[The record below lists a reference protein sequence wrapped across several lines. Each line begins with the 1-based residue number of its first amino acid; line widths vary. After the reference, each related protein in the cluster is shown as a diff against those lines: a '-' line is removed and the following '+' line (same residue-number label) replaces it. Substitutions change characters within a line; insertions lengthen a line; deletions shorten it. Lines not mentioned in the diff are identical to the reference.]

1 MKFSAFVVLC
11 FVMTSQLF
19 SQSNSGIISGFVY
32 DKANGEALIGAN
44 IYIKEMN
51 TGASSN
57 MSGYFAVPSVA
68 AGEYKI
74 IASFIGYKTFS
85 ETVKIKNGE
94 QKRLD
99 IYLDPDVIQSEEVVV
114 NADSIRT
121 IDKLFNKS
129 VSKIELM
136 PAQLSKVPQVVEA
149 DLLRTLQTLPGIV
162 PVSDFS
168 SSIYVRGGTPDQ
180 NLFLV
185 DGTDVYNPEHAF
197 GLFSTFNT
205 DAIKKVE
212 IYKGG
217 FSAEYGGRLS
227 SVLNVTNN
235 DGNRNNFEGKAS
247 VSLLSVGTTLQMPI
261 GSIGSL
267 SGSIRR
273 TYIDQTLAKVIDDV
287 PDYYF
292 IDGNLKAF
300 FDINESNKLSVS
312 FYGGQDDLDFV
323 FDKDRPESIGF
334 DYIWGN
340 QTASINWRTIFSP
353 KLFANFWITG
363 SRFFSD
369 FDFSDVDFEE
379 QNRMRDVTFKG
390 ALEYFFSEN
399 LNMKFGFEQ
408 KNLSGLLKEE
418 FTGGRVDVSKHRI
431 QYSGYI
437 TSEWKPTPLW
447 NIETGLRYDYFN
459 SDADYKNLDPRLTV
473 KYRLDETSN
482 LKFSAGLFHQYLNRI
497 PRMFFISLWTTAD
510 EYVKGS
516 SAIHYILG
524 YQKELS
530 NGIELEIEG
539 YYKDYRD
546 IYSFNQTSLSDI
558 EPGEYDENNEPVYTN
573 TKGLFNKGNG
583 KSWGAELL
591 IRKDAGALTGWIAY
605 SYAKTQHTI
614 ENINQGNDFSP
625 RHDRTSAVNVVAN
638 FDLDNFFRE
647 LQGKP
652 FISPDKKWSL
662 GLNFTYFSGQPITLP
677 GSVYLAHG
685 LPDWQ
690 DNPNSI
696 GIYPSG
702 INEYRLPPYIR
713 LDLSLTYEIQYDGW
727 SLAPYLQVF
736 NALNRKNVWFIEY
749 ENEIKDNMIKQEI
762 STVNMFPIL
771 PSIGVNIK
779 F

>member
-1 MKFSAFVVLC
+1 MKFSAFIILFV
-11 FVMTSQLF
+11 VMTSQLF
-19 SQSNSGIISGFVY
+19 SQSNSGTISGFVY
-32 DKANGEALIGAN
+32 DKAKGEALIGAN
-44 IYIKEMN
+44 IFIKEIN
-51 TGASSN
+51 TGANSN
-57 MSGYFAVPSVA
+57 MSGYYAVPSVS

-74 IASFIGYKTFS
+74 IATFIGYKTFS
-85 ETVKIKNGE
+85 ETVKIKNAE

-99 IYLDPDVIQSEEVVV
+99 IYLEPDVIQSEEVVV

-129 VSKIELM
+129 VSKIELL
-136 PAQLSKVPQVVEA
+136 PTQLSKIPQVVEA

-247 VSLLSVGTTLQMPI
+247 VSLLSVGTTLQAPI

-369 FDFSDVDFEE
+369 FDFSDVDFTEK
-379 QNRMRDVTFKG
+379 NRMRDVTFKG

-408 KNLSGLLKEE
+408 KNLSGSLKEE

-437 TSEWKPTPLW
+437 ISEWKPTPLW
-447 NIETGLRYDYFN
+447 NIETGLRYDYFD
-459 SDADYKNLDPRLTV
+459 SDTDYRNLDPRFTV

-516 SAIHYILG
+516 SAAHYVLG
-524 YQKELS
+524 YQKELF
-530 NGIELEIEG
+530 NKIEFEVEA
-539 YYKDYRD
+539 YYKDYND

-558 EPGEYDENNEPVYTN
+558 EPGGYDENNEPVYTN
-573 TKGLFNKGNG
+573 TKGLFNKGDG

-605 SYAKTQHTI
+605 SYAKTQYTI
-614 ENINQGNDFSP
+614 ETINQGNEFPP

-638 FDLDNFFRE
+638 FDLDNIFRE
-647 LQGKP
+647 IRGKP
-652 FISPDKKWSL
+652 FINPDKKWSL

-690 DNPNSI
+690 ENSSSI

-713 LDLSLTYEIQYDGW
+713 LDFSLTYEIQYDGW

-749 ENEIKDNMIKQEI
+749 DNEIKDNMIKQEI

>member
-1 MKFSAFVVLC
+1 MKLTVFMILCVL
-11 FVMTSQLF
+11 MTSTLF
-19 SQSNSGIISGFVY
+19 SQSKTATISGFVY
-32 DKANGEALIGAN
+32 DKLSGEALIGAN
-44 IYIKEMN
+44 VYIKEVN

-57 MSGYFAVPSVA
+57 VSGYFAIPSLSE
-68 AGEYKI
+68 GTYNI
-74 IASFIGYKTFS
+74 IASFIGYKTYS
-85 ETVKIKNGE
+85 EKVVIKNGE

-99 IYLDPDVIQSEEVVV
+99 INLQPEAVQSAEVVV

-121 IDKLFNKS
+121 IDKLFNKP
-129 VSKIELM
+129 VSKIELT
-136 PAQLSKVPQVVEA
+136 PTQLSKVPQVVEA

-168 SSIYVRGGTPDQ
+168 SAIYVRGGTPDQ
-180 NLFLV
+180 NLYLI

-212 IYKGG
+212 LYKGG
-217 FSAEYGGRLS
+217 FGAEYGGRLS
-227 SVLNVTNN
+227 SVLDVTNN
-235 DGNRNNFEGKAS
+235 DGNRNEFQGKAS
-247 VSLLSVGTTLQMPI
+247 LSLLSVGTTLQAPI

-287 PDYYF
+287 PDYYL

-300 FDINESNKLSVS
+300 FDLNESNKLSVS
-312 FYGGQDDLDFV
+312 FYGGKDNLDFV
-323 FDKDRPESIGF
+323 FDKDKPESIGF
-334 DYIWGN
+334 NYLWGN
-340 QTASINWRTIFSP
+340 QTASINWKTILNP

-369 FDFSDVDFEE
+369 FDFSDVNFTEK
-379 QNRMRDVTFKG
+379 NRMRDVTFKG
-390 ALEYFFSEN
+390 ALEYFYSEK

-408 KNLSGLLKEE
+408 KNLSGSLKED
-418 FTGGRVDVSKHRI
+418 FSSGKVDISKHRK
-431 QYSGYI
+431 QYTGYV
-437 TSEWKPTPLW
+437 TSQWKPTPLW
-447 NIETGLRYDYFN
+447 DVEAGVRYDYFD
-459 SDADYKNLDPRLTV
+459 SDNNYNNVDPRLTL

-482 LKFSAGLFHQYLNRI
+482 LKFSAGIFHQYLNRI
-497 PRMFFISLWTTAD
+497 PRMFFVSIWTTAD

-516 SAIHYILG
+516 SANHFILG
-524 YQKELS
+524 YQKALP
-530 NGIELEIEG
+530 GKIELEVEA
-539 YYKDYRD
+539 YYKGYKD
-546 IYSFNQTSLSDI
+546 IYSYNQNSLSDV
-558 EPGEYDENNEPVYTN
+558 EPGGYDDNNNPVYNN
-573 TKGLFNKGNG
+573 TKGLFNRGDG
-583 KSWGAELL
+583 KSWGAEILL
-591 IRKDAGALTGWIAY
+591 RKDVGAATGWIAY
-605 SYAKTQHTI
+605 SYSKTKYNI
-614 ENINQGNDFSP
+614 ETVNQGNDFYP

-638 FDLDNFFRE
+638 FDLDNVFRE
-647 LQGKP
+647 LRGEQ
-652 FISPDKKWSL
+652 FINPDKKWSL

-713 LDLSLTYEIQYDGW
+713 LDLSLTYEIKYDGW
-727 SLAPYLQVF
+727 SMAPYLQIF
-736 NALNRKNVWFIEY
+736 NVLNRKNVWFIKY
-749 ENEIKDNMIKQEI
+749 DNEIKENVVTQDI

-771 PSIGVNIK
+771 PSIGINFK